1 MGSIDTI
8 LNENNN
14 GLLLESGIK
23 MPKGTRAAKLF
34 VHADLDGVF
43 SGILTMNQLIRQG
56 IPKKNITVDFVQYG
70 DDKNE
75 MADKLEASKGQMVS
89 IVDFA
94 SIPDEVPTLDDEG
107 KKDYK
112 NMKKVRQSDFTSDHH
127 DDSPDIAGNKRLA
140 KGKAGAIGKTEY
152 GSDSEHIATVYA
164 KNLADPSTVKII
176 TMVDAARYPNLMD
189 TITLPKRFRE
199 AGRMERLGCI
209 VNSLVSQL
217 ISKNKT
223 AAIELIR
230 TSSPSIV
237 SLYNNSLKLMK
248 ISDKQ
253 AEVFEEMGKEN
264 PDWNRIAILRSQLP
278 MNFAKKT
285 GVDDKKVNKLR
296 SLDDFREKGKEDMEN
311 AASGYWSKKDEE
323 ELNRLLKVAKEGT
336 AYVAKDKLD
345 KYKEDIEDAIKSTK
359 REIDNMEDLASKGQ
373 KDKVVIF
380 QSKKRWRNSEGK
392 YEMQT
397 EYLPVEKF
405 DSHLADIKA
414 FVKEFE
420 EKLAKI
426 AEVSEADA
434 KVDALKAEKKE
445 KNGKFH
451 GVGNVI
457 RQDATS
463 LRDYP
468 GRYVSSLQK
477 NKEGNR
483 YPFVLKR
490 FSNMIQVALNP
501 DYPKDKAKPDLGE
514 LSRKIL
520 KEMRDKYATKWDSWA
535 WDIVFQE
542 SGGHA
547 AITNVSGLG
556 TIKLLPKAKRDRM
569 KELEDYKKRAGKKFK
584 DIMPNKANE
593 LDGLTA
599 QKKKLQEEKEK
610 IIQEIEVAFYKEL
623 NKYKDSW
630 VTTEPG
636 AKVEK
641 EEEPKDKIVIG
652 KKPDKNIFE
661 PRPLPP
667 PKKTKKMDESVK
679 NVLKDLLQ

>member
-8 LNENNN
+8 LSENNT

-23 MPKGTRAAKLF
+23 MPKGTKAAKLF

-43 SGILTMNQLIRQG
+43 SGILTLNQLVRQG
-56 IPKKNITVDFVQYG
+56 IPKKNITIDFVQYG

-75 MADKLEASKGQMVS
+75 MADKLQASKGQMVS

-94 SIPDEVPTLDDEG
+94 SIPDEVPTIDDEG
-107 KKDYK
+107 KKDYSK
-112 NMKKVRQSDFTSDHH
+112 MNKVRQSDFTSDHH

-164 KNLADPSTVKII
+164 KNLADPSTIKII

-189 TITLPKRFRE
+189 TMTLPKRFRE

-209 VNSLVSQL
+209 VNTLVSQL
-217 ISKNKT
+217 ISKNRT

-237 SLYNNSLKLMK
+237 SIYNNSLKLAK

-253 AEVFEEMGKEN
+253 AEVFEEMGKDN
-264 PDWNRIAILRSQLP
+264 PDWNRVAILRSQLP

-296 SLDDFREKGKEDMEN
+296 SLEDFREKGKEDLER
-311 AASGYWSKKDEE
+311 ASTGYWSKKDQE
-323 ELNRLLKVAKEGT
+323 EL
-336 AYVAKDKLD
+336 DKLKENIKNNKNASD
-345 KYKEDIEDAIKSTK
+345 KSISERREDYKGAIEATK
-359 REIDNMEDLASKGQ
+359 KLIELMDELRETGQ
-373 KDKVVIF
+373 KDKLPIYT
-380 QSKKRWRNSEGK
+380 SNKKKLNHETGN
-392 YEMQT
+392 YERKI
-397 EYLPVEKF
+397 EYLPEKEF
-405 DSHLADIKA
+405 DSLYERSVAD
-414 FVKEFE
+414 VKEFTQ
-420 EKLAKI
+420 KLA
-426 AEVSEADA
+426 ELDNNDVQG
-434 KVDALKAEKKE
+434 KVDAKEAEKKE
-445 KNGKFH
+445 KIGKFH

-463 LRDYP
+463 LKDYP
-468 GRYVSSLQK
+468 GRYTGSLLK
-477 NKEGNR
+477 NKDGAR
-483 YPFVLKR
+483 YPFILKR

-514 LSRKIL
+514 LSRQIL
-520 KEMRDKYATKWDSWA
+520 KNVRDKYATRWDSWA

-556 TIKLLPKAKRDRM
+556 TIKLLPKAKRERV
-569 KELEDYKKRAGKKFK
+569 KELEDYKSRAGRKFK
-584 DIMPNKANE
+584 NIMPNKASE
-593 LDGLTA
+593 LESLNA
-599 QKKKLQEEKEK
+599 QKNKLKEEKEK

-636 AKVEK
+636 EAKKPESK
-641 EEEPKDKIVIG
+641 EEKVVIG
-652 KKPDKNIFE
+652 KPVDKSIFE
-661 PRPLPP
+661 PKTLP
-667 PKKTKKMDESVK
+667 PKKAKKMDEGAK
-679 NVLKDLLQ
+679 YILKDLLEG